1 VEPGTAELR
10 AALTAADKTAVV
22 FDVDLG
28 AAPAANRNTL
38 NGAFSAGLKA
48 ATVKVAEGTGGDV
61 NEGIR
66 IVNDTLSCA
75 DNLDF
80 VGQTSS
86 RKIDKRDPE
95 NPVTLPFCTMPV
107 RLDFPDRNTR
117 IHFEKTLRKHCGI
130 KASMSLPFQIRKFQ
144 GLFLSAMKSRYVGR
158 VVSVRPDTANMS
170 LVAFMKEED
179 GSGWSRCRESV
190 PIPRGIMLPGFTFP
204 NRVDLP
210 GGVDQG
216 MGDDDEALLVA
227 ASIGAESQP

>member
-1 VEPGTAELR
+1 
-10 AALTAADKTAVV
+10 
-22 FDVDLG
+22 
-28 AAPAANRNTL
+28 
-38 NGAFSAGLKA
+38 
-48 ATVKVAEGTGGDV
+48 
-61 NEGIR
+61 
-66 IVNDTLSCA
+66 
-75 DNLDF
+75 
-80 VGQTSS
+80 
-86 RKIDKRDPE
+86 
-95 NPVTLPFCTMPV
+95 
-107 RLDFPDRNTR
+107 
-117 IHFEKTLRKHCGI
+117 
-130 KASMSLPFQIRKFQ
+130 MSLPFQIRKFQ